1 VGESDAHLLERADLY
16 LGTGLSRSWRHRSI
30 DMRAAIQNAS
40 ARDSNPR
47 RSESCGLGLAFVTR
61 VVLPMVTSMAER
73 SNQPRS
79 NNKGDR
85 PRLGDIRI
93 ELTLPREVYNRLLVL
108 ESMSG
113 MSRTRVAASFIAQAV
128 KDPDVAARF
137 QRL

>member
-1 VGESDAHLLERADLY
+1 
-16 LGTGLSRSWRHRSI
+16 
-30 DMRAAIQNAS
+30 M
-40 ARDSNPR
+40 
-47 RSESCGLGLAFVTR
+47 AFVTR
-61 VVLPMVTSMAER
+61 VVLTMVTSMAER

-128 KDPDVAARF
+128 KDPVVAAGSSGCEKLERSNDRFASQGPFSIPDVAALA
-137 QRL
+137 RLAFAVFDPACLRIRR